1 MKVEMFYSP
10 GCTACED
17 RQAEL
22 RAAARD
28 TVNDLEWR
36 NINVL
41 ENMDAVVELGVITL
55 PSIVIDGE
63 VAFTTLPTKAQL
75 CKELIERGGAR
86 K

>member
-10 GCTACED
+10 GCAACED

-22 RAAARD
+22 RSAAQEA
-28 TVNDLEWR
+28 VKDLEWLDV
-36 NINVL
+36 NVID
-41 ENMDAVVELGVITL
+41 NMDTAVELGVITL

-63 VAFTTLPTKAQL
+63 VVFTSLPTRAQL
-75 CKELIERGGAR
+75 CKALTVRSGAR

>member
-1 MKVEMFYSP
+1 
-10 GCTACED
+10 
-17 RQAEL
+17 
-22 RAAARD
+22 
-28 TVNDLEWR
+28 
-36 NINVL
+36 
-41 ENMDAVVELGVITL
+41 MDAVVELGVITL

>member
-10 GCTACED
+10 GCAACED

-28 TVNDLEWR
+28 TVSGVEWCDV
-36 NINVL
+36 NVL
-41 ENMDAVVELGVITL
+41 ENMDAAVALGVITL

-63 VAFTTLPTKAQL
+63 VAFTSLPTKAQL
-75 CKELIERGGAR
+75 CKELIERRGSR

>member
-10 GCTACED
+10 GCAACED

-28 TVNDLEWR
+28 KVSNLEWHDV
-36 NINVL
+36 NVL
-41 ENMDAVVELGVITL
+41 ENMDAAVALGVITL

-63 VAFTTLPTKAQL
+63 VVFTSLPSRAQL
-75 CKELIERGGAR
+75 CKELIERSGSR

>member
-10 GCTACED
+10 GCAACED

-22 RAAARD
+22 RASAQD
-28 TVNDLEWR
+28 TVSDLEWR
-36 NINVL
+36 NVNVL
-41 ENMDAVVELGVITL
+41 ENMDTAVELGVITL

-63 VAFTTLPTKAQL
+63 VAFTSLPTKAQL
-75 CKELIERGGAR
+75 CKALTERSVAR